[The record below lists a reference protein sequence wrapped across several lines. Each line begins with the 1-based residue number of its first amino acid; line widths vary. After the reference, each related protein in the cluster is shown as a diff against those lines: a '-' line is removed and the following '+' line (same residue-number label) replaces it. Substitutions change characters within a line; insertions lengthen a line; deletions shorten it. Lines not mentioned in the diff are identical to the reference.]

1 VTGDLEPRRNLR
13 LGNPEW
19 CDNWT
24 VGSGLRMEFIDGLGR
39 VWLCQEPISEERAR
53 SLSLPEGATLA
64 LLGGALADAAFFRRS
79 PGATAD
85 GPLEVMEVD
94 GMRFSF
100 VARPMAHQRLAS
112 VTVMSIDKHHTML
125 YAAGRVI
132 DVLDF
137 GDGSFATPAWASPKQ
152 EDAHAPEQRGS
163 DLPNGWALRT
173 AELTDDLAASIP
185 NPAKVAILADGSGFH
200 GPLSMNQHASVR
212 ILGAHRDTNGEP
224 T

>member
-1 VTGDLEPRRNLR
+1 
-13 LGNPEW
+13 
-19 CDNWT
+19 
-24 VGSGLRMEFIDGLGR
+24 
-39 VWLCQEPISEERAR
+39 
-53 SLSLPEGATLA
+53 
-64 LLGGALADAAFFRRS
+64 
-79 PGATAD
+79 
-85 GPLEVMEVD
+85 
-94 GMRFSF
+94 
-100 VARPMAHQRLAS
+100 
-112 VTVMSIDKHHTML
+112 MSIDKHHTML

>member
-1 VTGDLEPRRNLR
+1 
-13 LGNPEW
+13 
-19 CDNWT
+19 
-24 VGSGLRMEFIDGLGR
+24 
-39 VWLCQEPISEERAR
+39 
-53 SLSLPEGATLA
+53 
-64 LLGGALADAAFFRRS
+64 
-79 PGATAD
+79 
-85 GPLEVMEVD
+85 
-94 GMRFSF
+94 
-100 VARPMAHQRLAS
+100 
-112 VTVMSIDKHHTML
+112 MSIDKHHTML

-163 DLPNGWALRT
+163 DLPN
-173 AELTDDLAASIP
+173 ELG
-185 NPAKVAILADGSGFH
+185 VANCRADRRSSPRRFPTRPRSSILADGSGFH